1 MWDSGTWDSGTWDS
15 GTWDSGTWDA
25 GTQGHAGTRERD
37 KQTTPG
43 ICAEFAKLFNENK
56 YPDHAFLKKQPTMMT
71 SSDEALSDLLQVTKQ
86 MTLQPV

>member
-1 MWDSGTWDSGTWDS
+1 MTDS
-15 GTWDSGTWDA
+15 
-25 GTQGHAGTRERD
+25 
-37 KQTTPG
+37 
-43 ICAEFAKLFNENK
+43 LFNENK

>member
-1 MWDSGTWDSGTWDS
+1 MGWGRGTRGRGTRGR
-15 GTWDSGTWDA
+15 GTRGRGTR